1 MLVRAHQEGKT
12 FVAEHLKGKHMWG
25 WIEFTPEEERALEAA
40 DREMTR
46 ERGEELRIPQ
56 PEGGVPPSH
65 DPRPSDAEAKVGLVL
80 SLPERDIAF
89 LEWLGLNHVSD
100 AVHTLVNWYQRLP
113 PAHRGELL
121 ELFDPHDATQAAQ
134 VWVGTPHSPRSPN
147 TCRRQR

>member
-1 MLVRAHQEGKT
+1 MCSYGRTRKARRSLLSTSRGSTCGDGSSLRQRKS
-12 FVAEHLKGKHMWG
+12 
-25 WIEFTPEEERALEAA
+25 ALEAA

-80 SLPERDIAF
+80 SLPERDVAF

-100 AVHTLVNWYQRLP
+100 AVHTLVSWYQRLP

-121 ELFDPHDATQAAQ
+121 ELLDPHDATQAAQ
-134 VWVGTPHSPRSPN
+134 GMVGDPTLPQSQES
-147 TCRRQR
+147 